1 MPLPVLQACLTWTE
15 FHKRLGLGCFSVYNV
30 LEGLGFRFWD
40 LGSKDYVRGLR
51 DSEKDYY
58 KDCCKSS
65 QMGTIRVP

>member
-1 MPLPVLQACLTWTE
+1 M
-15 FHKRLGLGCFSVYNV
+15 YNV

-58 KDCCKSS
+58 KDCCKSY